1 MMEGGQDEWTT
12 IDRKTSK
19 KKSSKEETKPVVV
32 EDGWE
37 QVNKKDKRKKD
48 SVVSQ
53 GGQDYKGRSNG
64 GGQRGGGRGRGGDR
78 SDSGSNKGTLP
89 RKNSSKP
96 PRGGPGGGQRGGG
109 GRGGTQSPAG
119 RGAGGS
125 RGVTPQPSSSQQPP
139 APVNKNTW
147 AAKISGNAQES
158 SPEPAPSQPAPA
170 PTPKFSWANLSNSSS
185 TSSTA
190 ASSLS
195 GDKGGDTTN
204 LHSDNSSE
212 VDTNILNDKDQLDS
226 NKEVTE
232 PTNDRSNIP
241 TENVENMQVIDATSK
256 VEVVDVLNNDAKE
269 DMENAKT
276 ETQESSEKLNENG
289 NQAVISEESV
299 PEPDSNG
306 NFATDDNENIT
317 NIKCFAHEESHGDDT
332 KEPKHLTNGDIT
344 TDPEDDQESKKDD
357 ESQLPYK
364 DDQWSP
370 LNTEGKKQYD
380 RDFLISLQTNP
391 LSLQKPGTLPSN
403 MEVILHAPN
412 LDTIRNVTSAP
423 NLKMFDMHPAIRSS
437 ASHNRGTPR

>member
-1 MMEGGQDEWTT
+1 MCTT
-12 IDRKTSK
+12 
-19 KKSSKEETKPVVV
+19 
-32 EDGWE
+32 
-37 QVNKKDKRKKD
+37 
-48 SVVSQ
+48 
-53 GGQDYKGRSNG
+53 
-64 GGQRGGGRGRGGDR
+64 
-78 SDSGSNKGTLP
+78 
-89 RKNSSKP
+89 
-96 PRGGPGGGQRGGG
+96 
-109 GRGGTQSPAG
+109 
-119 RGAGGS
+119 
-125 RGVTPQPSSSQQPP
+125 
-139 APVNKNTW
+139 
-147 AAKISGNAQES
+147 
-158 SPEPAPSQPAPA
+158 
-170 PTPKFSWANLSNSSS
+170 S
-185 TSSTA
+185 TV